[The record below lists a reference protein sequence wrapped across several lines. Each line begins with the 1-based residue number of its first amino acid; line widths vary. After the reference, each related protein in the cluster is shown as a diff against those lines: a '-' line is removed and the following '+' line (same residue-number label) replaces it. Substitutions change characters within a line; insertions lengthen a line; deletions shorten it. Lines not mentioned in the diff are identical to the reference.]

1 MSDFSTP
8 TPLPRRQWLRLLRT
22 GIDVHAWDFVR
33 QAADRYLQAIPH
45 DLEVQH
51 LQAKALLESGDRGRA
66 FQLASA
72 VALADPEDAAAHA
85 VRLQALPLTAPSETR
100 AEIIGALAALGHSP
114 SGQTPPAW
122 STALR
127 QAYAALRQ
135 QDLEAAQAALFP
147 ALPGNGHIP
156 LLAVAHLRLVWA
168 QRDWAATLHLA
179 RTYHQRWP
187 EVLAFRLILAHQLA
201 ESGQE
206 AESVAMLHGVAAADP
221 AGQVLRRLFGED
233 HPYWAL
239 WPKALAAPLDLPLPA
254 AVASALGRNR
264 LPATEPSL
272 SKSPAP
278 QSDAAAAP
286 PPDGE
291 NLQSTPAN
299 AAAER
304 PSPAAARGK
313 TAARP
318 SASSNP
324 APVANS
330 APRRSPAAAHRSASA
345 SSPANRRRPKTTPSS
360 APEDSH
366 RNARAAE
373 RVLSQAARRLK
384 MAHLVHTEGRFPVYV
399 IFSTRSGLEKHYG
412 QSTAKIILRHMH
424 TLAKAVGAAQD
435 WEATVLLADDA
446 ASAREHGIKP
456 VPAED
461 PWALKKQL
469 ASLDAALGR
478 KGSMI
483 GALLIVGGPE
493 VVPFHHLPNPLEDED
508 DCVPSD
514 NPYGA
519 IDENYLAP
527 TWPVGRLPGSA
538 DGDAT
543 LLLGALRRMTAEHR
557 ARQQAIAWYR
567 RWWNALRARVPFLR
581 RRWLPSLGYTAEV
594 WEKAAR
600 AVFKEI
606 GTPRALLASP
616 PLHTEALG
624 MLPRTTLAYFN
635 LHGLA
640 DAAAWYGQRDPT
652 HALPSAP
659 DYPVALRPEDIP
671 PKEQAPRVVF
681 SEACYGAFLQDK
693 TPNNAMCLRFLYAGS
708 QVFVGSTVTAYG
720 AVTTPLSAA
729 DLLGALFWQR
739 LKLGLPAG
747 EALRQAKYLYA
758 RQMHQ
763 RFGFLDG
770 EDQKTLIS
778 FVLYGDPLYHPSG
791 RQRLWGKGVLRPKE
805 PLKAPLAEERA
816 TVAETLPPRM
826 SKRIKAMVETYLPGH
841 ESIDMLLAEETVETA
856 AKGQSGNKRV
866 ARKVAVVSKRIA
878 VGGMTHRHF
887 MRVAMDTHGK
897 VLKVSVSR

>member
-1 MSDFSTP
+1 MSDFP
-8 TPLPRRQWLRLLRT
+8 NPLPRQQWLILLRT
-22 GIDVHAWDFVR
+22 GIDAHAWDFVR
-33 QAADRYLQAIPH
+33 QAADRYLHTIPH
-45 DLEVQH
+45 DLEVQC
-51 LQAKALLESGDRGRA
+51 LQAEALLGLGDRGRA

-85 VRLQALPLTAPSETR
+85 VRLRALPLTAPSETR
-100 AEIIGALAALGHSP
+100 TEIIGALAALGHP
-114 SGQTPPAW
+114 PTNATPPAW
-122 STALR
+122 SIALQQAYTAL
-127 QAYAALRQ
+127 Q
-135 QDLEAAQAALFP
+135 QHDLEAAQAALFP

-168 QRDWAATLHLA
+168 QNDWAATLHLA

-187 EVLAFRLILAHQLA
+187 DVLAFRLILAHQLA

-206 AESVAMLHGVAAADP
+206 TESVAMLHAVAAADP
-221 AGQVLRRLFGED
+221 AGQVLRRLLGEH

-239 WPKALAAPLDLPLPA
+239 WPKNLAAPLDIPLPA

-264 LPATEPSL
+264 LPESKPSRSHSAPQAASTATKATEKPQPAQEAAAPAPRQA
-272 SKSPAP
+272 SPAP
-278 QSDAAAAP
+278 SKAPAPAQPATSAAP
-286 PPDGE
+286 SKRSARTTRGTGTPRPA
-291 NLQSTPAN
+291 STV
-299 AAAER
+299 
-304 PSPAAARGK
+304 SPAA
-313 TAARP
+313 
-318 SASSNP
+318 S
-324 APVANS
+324 
-330 APRRSPAAAHRSASA
+330 HRS
-345 SSPANRRRPKTTPSS
+345 
-360 APEDSH
+360 
-366 RNARAAE
+366 ARAAE

-412 QSTAKIILRHMH
+412 QDTAKIILRHMH
-424 TLAKAVGAAQD
+424 ALAKAVGTAPD

-446 ASAREHGIKP
+446 ASAHEHGIKP
-456 VPAED
+456 VTPDD

-469 ASLDAALGR
+469 ASLDVALGR

-508 DCVPSD
+508 DIVPSD

-557 ARQQAIAWYR
+557 NRQHAVAWYR
-567 RWWNALRARVPFLR
+567 RWWQALRAHLPFLR
-581 RRWLPSLGYTAEV
+581 RHRLASLGYTAEV

-606 GTPRALLASP
+606 GAPRTLLASP

-624 MLPRTTLAYFN
+624 VLPRTTLAYFN

-640 DAAAWYGQRDPT
+640 DAAPWYGQRDPT
-652 HALPSAP
+652 RALPGAP
-659 DYPVALRPEDIP
+659 DYPVALRPEDLP
-671 PKEQAPRVVF
+671 PREHAPRVVF
-681 SEACYGAFLQDK
+681 SEACYGAYLKDK

-708 QVFVGSTVTAYG
+708 QAFVGSTVTAYG

-778 FVLYGDPLYHPSG
+778 FVLYGDPLYHPFG

-816 TVAETLPPRM
+816 TVSETLPPRM
-826 SKRIKAMVETYLPGH
+826 SKRIKAMVEAYLPGH
-841 ESIDMLLAEETVETA
+841 EGIDMLLAEETVETA
-856 AKGQSGNKRV
+856 AKGQRGNKRV
-866 ARKVAVVSKRIA
+866 ACKVAVVSKRIA

-887 MRVAMDTHGK
+887 MRVAMGPHGK

>member
-1 MSDFSTP
+1 MSEFSN
-8 TPLPRRQWLRLLRT
+8 PLPREQWLILLRT
-22 GIDVHAWDFVR
+22 GIHVHAWDFVR
-33 QAADRYLQAIPH
+33 QAADRYLHAIPH
-45 DLEVQH
+45 DLEVQR
-51 LQAKALLESGDRGRA
+51 LQAEALLGLGDRKRA
-66 FQLASA
+66 FQIATA

-85 VRLQALPLTAPSETR
+85 VRLRALSLSTPPATR
-100 AEIIGALAALGHSP
+100 TEIIGALAALGHSP
-114 SGQTPPAW
+114 TNATPPAW
-122 STALR
+122 SIALQQAYTALR
-127 QAYAALRQ
+127 QH
-135 QDLEAAQAALFP
+135 DLEAAQAALFP

-168 QRDWAATLHLA
+168 QHDWAATLHLA

-206 AESVAMLHGVAAADP
+206 TESVAMLHAVAAADP
-221 AGQVLRRLFGED
+221 AGQVLRRLLGED

-239 WPKALAAPLDLPLPA
+239 WPKALAAPLEMPLPA

-264 LPATEPSL
+264 LPESKPSRSQSHATP
-272 SKSPAP
+272 P
-278 QSDAAAAP
+278 AAP
-286 PPDGE
+286 PPAGH
-291 NLQSTPAN
+291 TAPA
-299 AAAER
+299 
-304 PSPAAARGK
+304 SPAA
-313 TAARP
+313 
-318 SASSNP
+318 
-324 APVANS
+324 S
-330 APRRSPAAAHRSASA
+330 APR
-345 SSPANRRRPKTTPSS
+345 SS
-360 APEDSH
+360 APPAATPSRRQARAAHGSAASRSTKGAEPAPAPRS
-366 RNARAAE
+366 ARAAE

-384 MAHLVHTEGRFPVYV
+384 MAHIVHTEGRFPVYV

-412 QSTAKIILRHMH
+412 RDTAKIILRHMH
-424 TLAKAVGAAQD
+424 ALAKAVGAAPD

-446 ASAREHGIKP
+446 ASAHEHDIKP
-456 VPAED
+456 VTPDD

-469 ASLDAALGR
+469 ASLDAALGH

-508 DCVPSD
+508 DIVPSD

-557 ARQQAIAWYR
+557 ARKQTVAWYR
-567 RWWNALRARVPFLR
+567 RWWQALRARVPFLR
-581 RRWLPSLGYTAEV
+581 RRHLPSLGYTAEV

-606 GTPRALLASP
+606 GAPRTLLASP

-624 MLPRTTLAYFN
+624 VLPRTTLAYFN

-640 DAAAWYGQRDPT
+640 DAAPWYGQRDPT
-652 HALPSAP
+652 HALPHAP

-671 PKEQAPRVVF
+671 PREHAPRVVF
-681 SEACYGAFLQDK
+681 SEACYGAYLKDK

-708 QVFVGSTVTAYG
+708 QAFVGSTVTAYG

-739 LKLGLPAG
+739 LKLGIPAG

-778 FVLYGDPLYHPSG
+778 FVLYGDPLYHPFG

-805 PLKAPLAEERA
+805 PLKAPLAEERV
-816 TVAETLPPRM
+816 TVAEALPPRM

-841 ESIDMLLAEETVETA
+841 ESIDVLLAEETVETA
-856 AKGQSGNKRV
+856 AKGQGSSKRV

-897 VLKVSVSR
+897 VLKISVSR